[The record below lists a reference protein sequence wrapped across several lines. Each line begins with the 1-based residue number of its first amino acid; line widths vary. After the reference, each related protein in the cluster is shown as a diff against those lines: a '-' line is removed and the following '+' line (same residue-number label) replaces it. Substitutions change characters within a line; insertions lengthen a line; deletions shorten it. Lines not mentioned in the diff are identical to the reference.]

1 VISKA
6 AVTALTVL
14 LATLLI
20 AGASGAVGTPDT
32 NLDIPFLDRDEIGAR
47 WAGMGGACIAIV
59 DDGAAAYYNPAGLG
73 RIRRIEIGASFNRR
87 SLDIESDWAG
97 QANTSSVSSTR
108 LEDLAVSYPFPTYRG
123 SLVLT
128 GSVFR
133 STSFDQYLDRQTS
146 ADLLDYHDV
155 EQREVMLTAW
165 SGAVAMQ
172 LSPNVFFGAEAHF
185 YTGDLDF
192 EDNLYP
198 WGSCDPPGAAFSQNA
213 DLGGYG
219 GSVGFIYVPHPLFS
233 FGMVAKT
240 PQRINVDGTE
250 IYTVSDGSCDMYRQ
264 GIDYDIDI
272 PYSLGFGFAVRP
284 TDFNV
289 SLDLV
294 LTNWEE
300 LDYPGRVRDLD
311 TGEFL
316 FDATTDVRVGA
327 EYAVPV
333 VPVRVRAGYAYVPMA
348 LNVFDIEKNRRRL
361 SFGAGTIVEE
371 ALTLDVAWQHT
382 SFEREDGDASY
393 SEKRTT
399 DRLILSFAYRF

>member
-1 VISKA
+1 MIPRS
-6 AVTALTVL
+6 AVTALT
-14 LATLLI
+14 TLLVVLSM
-20 AGASGAVGTPDT
+20 AGTSGAQGTPDT

-59 DDGAAAYYNPAGLG
+59 DDGMAAYYNPAGLG
-73 RIRRIEIGASFNRR
+73 QIRRIEIGASFNRR
-87 SLDIESDWAG
+87 SLDIESDWVG
-97 QANTSSVSSTR
+97 DVNTSSVSSTR

-133 STSFDQYLDRQTS
+133 ATSFDQYLDRQVDT
-146 ADLLDYHDV
+146 DMLDYHDV

-185 YTGDLDF
+185 YTGSLDF

-198 WGSCDPPGAAFSQNA
+198 WGSCDPPGAMFSQNA

-219 GSVGFIYVPHPLFS
+219 GAVGFIYVPHPLFS

-250 IYTVSDGSCDMYRQ
+250 LYTASDGSCDRFRQ
-264 GIDYDIDI
+264 SVDYDIDI
-272 PYSLGFGFAVRP
+272 PYSLGFGVAARP
-284 TDFNV
+284 ANFNLALDF
-289 SLDLV
+289 V

-300 LDYPGRVRDLD
+300 LDYPGRVRDLE
-311 TGEFL
+311 TGQFL
-316 FDATTDVRVGA
+316 FDATTDIRLGA
-327 EYAVPV
+327 EYAIPV
-333 VPVRVRAGYAYVPMA
+333 VPIRVRAGYAYVPLA
-348 LNVFDIEKNRRRL
+348 LNVFEIEKERQRI
-361 SFGAGTIVEE
+361 SFGAGTIVEG
-371 ALTLDVAWQHT
+371 ALTLDAAWQHT
-382 SFEREDGDASY
+382 TFEREDRDASY

-399 DRLILSFAYRF
+399 DRVILSFAYRF